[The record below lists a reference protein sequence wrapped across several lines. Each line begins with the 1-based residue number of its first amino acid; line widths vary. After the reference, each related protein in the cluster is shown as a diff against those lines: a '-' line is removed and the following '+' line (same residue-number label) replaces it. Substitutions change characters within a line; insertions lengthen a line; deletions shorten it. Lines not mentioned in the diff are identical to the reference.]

1 MDDIAYPTPGR
12 EMFRKSYASPEE
24 KVLME
29 ERRLV
34 PILDQGKFLNGIEY
48 PESGGIFVHLVGH
61 LYPTKGF
68 QNPEAVAANNLVK
81 RLFVGYAGS
90 FATKEVMMCLSLLV
104 FFPWKRKL
112 KVMEKMLHGFCALGA
127 LILGRYMWQDP
138 KRYIFFC
145 QELRTLLF
153 QFFRNLGI
161 SEGVAG
167 ESADVFATM
176 IEWDDAYRYRLEDLF
191 SETTSVDLQKNPRKE
206 VQKLMLLARQRDP
219 NPLTSS
225 KFINIGRLLSTLLL
239 HPKIK
244 KAFTRAIRSI
254 DFTKLQFDDA
264 DRYHVMPLGRYQFF
278 GEKLETRFKRWENMH
293 PKNAKGEPIL
303 PPMVE
308 VGGKQE
314 INQQPMIE
322 LNQEQISQLS
332 LNERVDRASKEI
344 EVILTKYGIRFYPV
358 ATLTPGGLDMGMKF
372 ADAKVAEVPVEQKA
386 EELSTPQA

>member
-1 MDDIAYPTPGR
+1 MDEIAYPTPGR
-12 EMFRKSYASPEE
+12 EMFRKSYATPGE

-29 ERRLV
+29 EKRLV
-34 PILDQGKFLNGIEY
+34 PILDQGKFEGGIEC
-48 PESGGIFVHLVGH
+48 PESGGIFVHCVGY
-61 LYPTKGF
+61 LYPVKGF
-68 QNPEAVAANNLVK
+68 ANPDAVSANNLVK
-81 RLFVGYAGS
+81 RMFVGYAGA
-90 FATKEVMMCLSLLV
+90 FATKEVMMCLSLLT

-127 LILGRYMWQDP
+127 LILGPHMWQDP

-191 SETTSVDLQKNPRKE
+191 SETTSEALQENPRKE
-206 VQKLMLLARQRDP
+206 IEKLMLIARQRDP
-219 NPLTSS
+219 NPLTST
-225 KFINIGRLLSTLLL
+225 KFVNIGRLLSALLL

-244 KAFTRAIRSI
+244 KAFKEALKTI
-254 DFTKLQFDDA
+254 DFTKLQYDDA
-264 DRYHVMPLGRYQFF
+264 DRYHVMPLGRYEFF

-293 PKNAKGEPIL
+293 PKNEKGEPIL

-308 VGGKQE
+308 VGGNNNNNKNMIDLPDSAIQE
-314 INQQPMIE
+314 
-322 LNQEQISQLS
+322 LS
-332 LNERVDRASKEI
+332 LNERAERASKEI
-344 EVILTKYGIRFYPV
+344 ELILTKYGVRFFPV
-358 ATLTPGGLDMGMKF
+358 ATLTPGAVDMGMKF
-372 ADAKVAEVPVEQKA
+372 ADAKAVEVPVEQKA